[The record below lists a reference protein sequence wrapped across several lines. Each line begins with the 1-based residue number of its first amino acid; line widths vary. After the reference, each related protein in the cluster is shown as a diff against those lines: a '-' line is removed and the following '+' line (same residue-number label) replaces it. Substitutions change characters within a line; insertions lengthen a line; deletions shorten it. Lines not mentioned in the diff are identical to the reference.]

1 MEKVEF
7 FKRAN
12 FFPGLKAT
20 PGFWNEIEDYHF
32 RKESL
37 YNSLYHGFGIV
48 PDYLESMHVQADKTK
63 GGLITLIVGSGMAF
77 DGLGRPLF
85 LYEPQALVLDPKKF
99 KLPCT
104 IYITASYDE
113 KMEDFYEDKENSDLQ
128 GYQRK
133 KESCVISILN
143 DIPDSSTYIELARI
157 KLSNQ
162 DGNGITEIAN
172 CNNFT
177 DPGTNALDYRFI
189 PWAVRVK
196 KGISSYLQN
205 YMIDLLNFTET
216 VCNTSYEVI
225 QLPSF
230 RNLQTVAMTSKM
242 IMQTAGVFFDDI
254 INIITPIFNMDHQVL
269 FEIAEYERNNEKV
282 GRIYTTK
289 PGYEDARKAMYALG
303 DAIKAY
309 NNSYE
314 EIDSILGLHKEVMN
328 GLKHTLVEKE
338 VSTSDIIYISY
349 KMPHILLFEDQR
361 FTLVDSIAMGSEE
374 SVEAHNLHFENCVQ
388 STTNNEAFYYPD
400 GVLVHDIVK
409 RWIGGEMKFTLK
421 NIIKGR
427 KTLIIRRT
435 DIHQGNYSVDVKYQ
449 GNSVKTL
456 TVDGIDTKNRWRNL
470 YFTFEEGELNE
481 FNPELSLALDGK
493 GRDNAGTI
501 WIYQLL

>member
-1 MEKVEF
+1 M
-7 FKRAN
+7 
-12 FFPGLKAT
+12 
-20 PGFWNEIEDYHF
+20 
-32 RKESL
+32 
-37 YNSLYHGFGIV
+37 
-48 PDYLESMHVQADKTK
+48 Q
-63 GGLITLIVGSGMAF
+63 
-77 DGLGRPLF
+77 
-85 LYEPQALVLDPKKF
+85 
-99 KLPCT
+99 
-104 IYITASYDE
+104 
-113 KMEDFYEDKENSDLQ
+113 
-128 GYQRK
+128 K

-427 KTLIIRRT
+427 KTLIVRRT
-435 DIHQGNYSVDVKYQ
+435 DIYQGNYSVSVILQGKKKYTM
-449 GNSVKTL
+449 NI
-456 TVDGIDTKNRWRNL
+456 DGQDSKNRWRNM
-470 YFTFEEGELNE
+470 YVKIGEGDISEYTPDVA
-481 FNPELSLALDGK
+481 FDIGDK
-493 GRDNAGTI
+493 GRDNSGSI
-501 WIYQLL
+501 WIYQVL